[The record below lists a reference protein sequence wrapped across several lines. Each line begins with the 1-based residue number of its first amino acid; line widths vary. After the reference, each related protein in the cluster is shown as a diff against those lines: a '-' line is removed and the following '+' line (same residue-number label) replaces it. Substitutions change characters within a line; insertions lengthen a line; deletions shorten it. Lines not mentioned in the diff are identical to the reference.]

1 MGGTRKPT
9 LTRLSHQS
17 FRADGATLSA
27 KVFVP
32 YFWRENQGGTT
43 VPTEAM
49 VALIGLAVALT
60 TILSI
65 RFGRQIARGL
75 FIIGGLAAVTAIA
88 YALAEQ
94 AWASRQAAKAASI
107 AAAGE
112 SVAVTL
118 LATLLILVV
127 ILAVAAVVY
136 LLFRIKRAESGRGR
150 KWLPGPNAR
159 WQQVEEA
166 GGSASQATALNQLIM
181 MEVLRTLQSLRQPQ
195 MQPPCLPTSRPS
207 LPDQDV
213 YALPAWDDSGDDDD
227 LPDLLSGGKPTVNA
241 TTSSTTSA
249 LANSDC

>member
-1 MGGTRKPT
+1 
-9 LTRLSHQS
+9 
-17 FRADGATLSA
+17 
-27 KVFVP
+27 
-32 YFWRENQGGTT
+32 

-127 ILAVAAVVY
+127 ILAAAAVVY
-136 LLFRIKRAESGRGR
+136 LLFRIKRAERGRGR

-195 MQPPCLPTSRPS
+195 MQPPCLPTGRPS
-207 LPDQDV
+207 LPGQDV

>member
-1 MGGTRKPT
+1 
-9 LTRLSHQS
+9 
-17 FRADGATLSA
+17 
-27 KVFVP
+27 
-32 YFWRENQGGTT
+32 
-43 VPTEAM
+43 M

-75 FIIGGLAAVTAIA
+75 SIIGGLAAVIAVA

-94 AWASRQAAKAASI
+94 ARASRQAAKAASI
-107 AAAGE
+107 AAAGQAVE

-127 ILAVAAVVY
+127 ILAAAVVY
-136 LLFRIKRAESGRGR
+136 LLFRMKRAESGRGR

-166 GGSASQATALNQLIM
+166 GGSASQAAALNQLMM
-181 MEVLRTLQSLRQPQ
+181 MEVLRTLRSLRQPQ
-195 MQPPCLPTSRPS
+195 MQPPS

-213 YALPAWDDSGDDDD
+213 YALPARDDSGDDDG
-227 LPDLLSGGKPTVNA
+227 LPDLLSDWGW
-241 TTSSTTSA
+241 
-249 LANSDC
+249 

>member
-17 FRADGATLSA
+17 FRADGATLST

-118 LATLLILVV
+118 LATLLVIAV

-136 LLFRIKRAESGRGR
+136 LLFRIKRAERGRGR

-195 MQPPCLPTSRPS
+195 MQPPCLPTGRPS
-207 LPDQDV
+207 LPGQDV